1 MPTHTSLHI
10 TFYTT
15 PVSPIT
21 VDKLT
26 PATLIKTKAGS
37 PKEDM
42 NINHP
47 VVTLKYDSSLLN
59 ANMAYIQE
67 FGKYYFV
74 HPPTLQ
80 TGERMVFTMDVDVLM
95 TYKNQIKNC
104 DAVVIRSESVG
115 LNNVPDKQLPID
127 PNSVDIV
134 SVLGTKG
141 FDKMSIGK
149 DTHGNNI
156 VSLQYVLITGRGKEA
171 TQQGGNNS

>member
-1 MPTHTSLHI
+1 MSLHI
-10 TFYTT
+10 TFFKT
-15 PVSPIT
+15 PASPIT
-21 VDKLT
+21 VDKLSS
-26 PATLIKTKAGS
+26 ATLIKTKTGN

-47 VVTLKYDSSLLN
+47 VVTLSYDSSILN

-80 TGERMVFTMDVDVLM
+80 TGQRMVFTMDVDVLM
-95 TYKNQIKNC
+95 TYKNQIKEC
-104 DAVVIRSESVG
+104 DAVVIRSQSVG

-141 FDKMSIGK
+141 FGSMSIGK
-149 DTHGNNI
+149 TIGGDDIAT
-156 VSLQYVLITGRGKEA
+156 VQYVLITGRGKEA

>member
-10 TFYTT
+10 SFYTT

-47 VVTLKYDSSLLN
+47 VVTLTYDSSILN

-95 TYKNQIKNC
+95 TYKNSIGSIP
-104 DAVVIRSESVG
+104 ATVIRSASIG
-115 LNNVPDKQLPID
+115 GPTAVPDEQLPIN
-127 PNSVDIV
+127 PNKVEYKSALFRPGRNPFSVDV
-134 SVLGTKG
+134 NNEG
-141 FDKMSIGK
+141 F
-149 DTHGNNI
+149 
-156 VSLQYVLITGRGKEA
+156 VLITR
-171 TQQGGNNS
+171 